1 LDAGY
6 SNDRRKQAK
15 NKDKADTL
23 SLQRSGEDTNR
34 DCDPKLNFS
43 RGNFLRWLLHELPG
57 KLPSNCNGCRAS
69 VFRRWSI
76 IEVLEGFG
84 TGIKRRKFLHSS
96 VSGAAVGIAAQSESE
111 LGVPTMLEAPTNLT
125 PDAALKELMAGNERF
140 TANQLTSVEH
150 DLEVLKQHTADKQ
163 EPFAAVLACAD
174 SRVPVELIF
183 DQTIGHIFVAR
194 VAGNMVTPEII
205 ATLEYGVAVLGVK
218 VLLVLGHTSCGAV
231 RAAMKS
237 DTVPGQISVLYKH
250 LRPAVEKSGGN
261 LDQAIGLNAEHQAEL
276 LRTSSTVVRDAL
288 KAGKVK
294 VASGV
299 YDLASGKVRVK

>member
-1 LDAGY
+1 MEVCEELG
-6 SNDRRKQAK
+6 
-15 NKDKADTL
+15 T
-23 SLQRSGEDTNR
+23 GTNR
-34 DCDPKLNFS
+34 
-43 RGNFLRWLLHELPG
+43 R
-57 KLPSNCNGCRAS
+57 
-69 VFRRWSI
+69 
-76 IEVLEGFG
+76 
-84 TGIKRRKFLHSS
+84 TFLHSA
-96 VSGAAVGIAAQSESE
+96 VSGVAIGIAAQA
-111 LGVPTMLEAPTNLT
+111 GVPTMLEAQTNLT
-125 PDAALKELMAGNERF
+125 PDAALKALLAGNERF
-140 TANQLTSVEH
+140 AANQLTSVEH
-150 DLEVLKQHTADKQ
+150 DLAVLKEHAADKQ

-231 RAAMKS
+231 KAAMKS

-276 LRTSSTVVRDAL
+276 LRASSTVVRDAL
-288 KAGKVK
+288 KGGKVK
-294 VASGV
+294 VVSGV
-299 YDLASGKVRVK
+299 YDLASGKVSVR

>member
-1 LDAGY
+1 MEIREEFATGL
-6 SNDRRKQAK
+6 NRR
-15 NKDKADTL
+15 T
-23 SLQRSGEDTNR
+23 
-34 DCDPKLNFS
+34 
-43 RGNFLRWLLHELPG
+43 
-57 KLPSNCNGCRAS
+57 
-69 VFRRWSI
+69 
-76 IEVLEGFG
+76 
-84 TGIKRRKFLHSS
+84 FLHSA
-96 VSGAAVGIAAQSESE
+96 VSGVAIGIAAQAGIE
-111 LGVPTMLEAPTNLT
+111 LGVPTMLEAQTNLT
-125 PDAALKELMAGNERF
+125 PDAALKELLAGNERF
-140 TANQLTSVEH
+140 AANQLTSVEH
-150 DLEVLKQHTADKQ
+150 DLEVLKEHTADKQ

-174 SRVPVELIF
+174 SRLPVELIF

-231 RAAMKS
+231 KAAMKS

-288 KAGKVK
+288 KGGKVK
-294 VASGV
+294 VVSGV